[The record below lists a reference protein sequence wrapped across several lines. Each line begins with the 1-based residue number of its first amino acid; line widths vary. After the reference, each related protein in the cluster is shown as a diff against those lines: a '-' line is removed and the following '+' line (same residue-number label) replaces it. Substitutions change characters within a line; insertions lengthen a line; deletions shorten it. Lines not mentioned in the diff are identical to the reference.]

1 MNERDAAGRVLDGAV
16 RLLPPGRHAWGA
28 AMRGE
33 LAAIER
39 PGERWRFVLGCV
51 WVAATRSAPARRW
64 GYPLLMAGALVVTL
78 WWTGRI
84 AYPPLRWGSVA
95 IVVMLVTVTG
105 LGRYLRPLGPVGN
118 AGAARA
124 VRAGSHLL
132 LATWTA
138 SMIASMVDGD
148 PAEQA
153 RNAVPIYFLIL
164 ASYLI
169 GMLTLT
175 ADRSAATP
183 RALVA
188 GLAGGVAASAI
199 WTVRAFAVPP
209 IPANPASA
217 ALMIALGMLLATATA
232 GGRDAG
238 VRRLLAGLL
247 AGTVAAMLILT
258 LVVVLSSYGPPSLIP
273 DLAPAALTP
282 ADDLAQSRIEVVDP
296 YLWILLLGAVMATV
310 QSATALKSRRPATA
324 VGSDVRVSEAAGSE
338 VAGSEVAGGE
348 QSAR

>member
-1 MNERDAAGRVLDGAV
+1 MNERDATGRLLAGAV
-16 RLLPPGRHAWGA
+16 RLLPPGRRPWGT

-39 PGERWRFVLGCV
+39 RDERWRFVLGCV
-51 WVAATRSAPARRW
+51 WVAATRSAPVRRG
-64 GYPLLMAGALVVTL
+64 GYPLLMAGALVATL

-84 AYPPLRWGSVA
+84 AYPPLHWGSVA

-105 LGRYLRPLGPVGN
+105 LGRYLRPLGPVGKSRM
-118 AGAARA
+118 ARGL
-124 VRAGSHLL
+124 RAGSLLL

-138 SMIASMVDGD
+138 SMLASMVDGD

-153 RNAVPIYFLIL
+153 RNAVPIYVVML

-169 GMLTLT
+169 GMLTVT

-183 RALVA
+183 RTLVA
-188 GLAGGVAASAI
+188 GLAGGVAAATS
-199 WTVRAFAVPP
+199 WTVTAFAVPP

-217 ALMIALGMLLATATA
+217 VLMIALGMVLATATA
-232 GGRDAG
+232 GRRDG
-238 VRRLLAGLL
+238 DVRRLLAGLL

-258 LVVVLSSYGPPSLIP
+258 LVVVLSSYGPSSLIP
-273 DLAPAALTP
+273 DLAAAALTP

-310 QSATALKSRRPATA
+310 QSATALTYRRRPATA

-338 VAGSEVAGGE
+338 LAGGE